1 MTVNIIQWK
10 IFDEHSL
17 TYSTQKKKIKIKEKY
32 KYDKI
37 YDVIREMK
45 INKKYLNKHQ
55 YLNACK

>member
-1 MTVNIIQWK
+1 MTVNISQWK

-17 TYSTQKKKIKIKEKY
+17 TYSTPKKKKEIKIKEKY

-45 INKKYLNKHQ
+45 INKKYWWDV
-55 YLNACK
+55 

>member
-45 INKKYLNKHQ
+45 INKKYWWDV
-55 YLNACK
+55 